1 MAGSG
6 EQQMVKLI
14 KDTTLRWSC
23 RRGDYVLWL
32 QFTDPIAEQSLGMV
46 DLGEMR
52 DGDFV
57 TNTNRPDDLPA
68 SFELHPTEVRNA
80 LAYQMA
86 AKLEKGYQP
95 PDEPADGPNIWRL
108 KSGDRMAWVGNS
120 RPGQE
125 AVDGILAI
133 LDCRECCLA
142 FGETNRGGIEDFTAF
157 GSPSKPEASP
167 DDTVRC
173 QTAVK
178 AVRQLGIPRTWAPVW
193 GLG

>member
-1 MAGSG
+1 
-6 EQQMVKLI
+6 
-14 KDTTLRWSC
+14 
-23 RRGDYVLWL
+23 VLWL

-46 DLGEMR
+46 DLWEMR

-57 TNTNRPDDLPA
+57 TITNRPDDLPV

-142 FGETNRGGIEDFTAF
+142 FGEGNRGGIEDFMAF
-157 GSPSKPEASP
+157 GSPSKPEPSP
-167 DDTVRC
+167 EDTVRC

-178 AVRQLGIPRTWAPVW
+178 AVRQLGIPRIWAPVW

>member
-6 EQQMVKLI
+6 EQQLVKLI

-46 DLGEMR
+46 DLWEMR

-57 TNTNRPDDLPA
+57 TITNRPMTCLLRLNCIQPK
-68 SFELHPTEVRNA
+68 FEMPWPTGWQLSSRKA
-80 LAYQMA
+80 TSL
-86 AKLEKGYQP
+86 LI
-95 PDEPADGPNIWRL
+95 EPADGPNIWRL

-120 RPGQE
+120 RPGQ

-142 FGETNRGGIEDFTAF
+142 FGETNRGGIEDFMAF

-167 DDTVRC
+167 EDTVRC
-173 QTAVK
+173 QIAVK